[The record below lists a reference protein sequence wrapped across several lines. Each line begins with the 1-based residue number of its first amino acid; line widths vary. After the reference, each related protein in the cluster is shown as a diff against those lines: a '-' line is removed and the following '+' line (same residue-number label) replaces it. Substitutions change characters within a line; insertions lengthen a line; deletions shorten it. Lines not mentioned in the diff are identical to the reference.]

1 MSKLLHAPTNYA
13 YFDRGRDEQPASVLL
28 MNPWVYFAATFAWT
42 WTVWGVAILLQ
53 VNMASP
59 LGGILMLLGVLGPL
73 VTGIGFTYRTKNRTG
88 RRDYWLRV
96 VDVRRIGW
104 QWLLL
109 LLVFVPLLNG
119 LAALLDYWAGGAG
132 AVWGETL
139 VNAATNPLGLL
150 FSALF
155 ATLIPFIEELG
166 WRGYVLDR
174 LQASRSA
181 LMASLILGVVW
192 SLWHLP
198 LFCVAGSYQ
207 AGLGVGTPAFW
218 LFLVGIVPLSV
229 AFTWIYNN
237 TGRSIL
243 AVILFHGMV
252 NFTGELFDI
261 AERANTISI
270 GLWIIAAIG
279 ITLIW
284 GAQTLRGDTRRA
296 INETT

>member
-1 MSKLLHAPTNYA
+1 MSDLLRMPVHPPYQT
-13 YFDRGRDEQPASVLL
+13 FPRDDKSSSALL
-28 MNPWVYFAATFAWT
+28 TKPWIYFAVTFLWT
-42 WTVWGVAILLQ
+42 WLFWGIGILLN
-53 VNMASP
+53 VSMETP
-59 LGGILMLLGVLGPL
+59 VGGILLLLGVLGPL
-73 VTGIGFTYRTKNRTG
+73 VTGISFTYLTKNKAG
-88 RRDYWLRV
+88 QRDYWLRI

-104 QWLLL
+104 TWLLTL
-109 LLVFVPLLNG
+109 LLFVPLLNG
-119 LAALLDYWAGGAG
+119 LAALLDFLLGGAG

-139 VNAATNPLGLL
+139 VNAATNPLGLI

-155 ATLIPFIEELG
+155 ATLIPLMEELG

-174 LQASRSA
+174 LQSTHSA
-181 LMASLILGVVW
+181 LVASLILGVVW

-198 LFCVAGSYQ
+198 LFFVAGSYQ

-218 LFLVGIVPLSV
+218 LFLIGIVPLSF

-237 TGRSIL
+237 TSRSIL

-261 AERANTISI
+261 TERANTISI
-270 GLWIIAAIG
+270 GLWVLAAIG

-284 GAQTLRGDTRRA
+284 GPQTFLGRAQT
-296 INETT
+296 NSNN